1 MRFLFATLALALG
14 GCASTSAAPAFK
26 DTGKLL
32 EDRGYRIVWRS
43 GAEEDAEADKAV
55 KSLLAKEL
63 TVDAAVQIALL
74 NDRRLQATY
83 EDLGVAQA
91 DLVQAGLLKNPVFT
105 GAYHTPVSGGSGP
118 SINSDLVFDFIDLF
132 VRGAR
137 NHVAQTALEA
147 AKYRVAA
154 AVVQHA
160 HEVKKA
166 WFTAV
171 AATQTLAMR
180 KIVAETADAAVDL
193 AERQHEA
200 GNLDDLGL
208 ANERATRA
216 QILLDL
222 KRSEAEVTSSRER
235 INRLLGLWGSATAWK
250 LPEKLMELPAAEP
263 NAQHLESLAVARR
276 FDLAAA
282 HKDVEVISYGL
293 ALAKNTRWFGGV
305 EAGVSYDQETER
317 VKLVGAT
324 VTVEIPLFD
333 QRQAAI
339 ARIESQLRKAK
350 AHEYALA
357 VDIRADVRESLAA
370 VTTAR
375 DVVVTYGKDVVPLR
389 EKVVELSQ
397 QYYDAM
403 LLGVYQLL
411 AAKQAEVDA
420 YRSYIE
426 SLRDY
431 WIARADLELATG
443 GPITQPATAKTTKE
457 KS

>member
-1 MRFLFATLALALG
+1 MRALFAMLALALA

-32 EDRGYRIVWRS
+32 EDRGYRVVWRS

-55 KSLLAKEL
+55 KALLSKEL
-63 TVDAAVQIALL
+63 TVEAAVQIALL
-74 NDRRLQATY
+74 NDHKLQATY

-91 DLVQAGLLKNPVFT
+91 DLVQAGLLKNPVFM
-105 GAYHTPVSGGSGP
+105 GAYHTPVSGGAGP
-118 SINSDLVFDFIDLF
+118 SIESDLVFDFVDLF

-137 NHVAQTALEA
+137 KHVAAIALDA
-147 AKYRVAA
+147 TKYRVAS
-154 AVVQHA
+154 AVVEHA
-160 HEVKKA
+160 HDVKKA
-166 WFTAV
+166 YYVAV
-171 AATQTLAMR
+171 AATQTLSMR

-208 ANERATRA
+208 ANERAMRA

-222 KRSEAEVTSSRER
+222 KRSEAEVTSSREK
-235 INRLLGLWGSATAWK
+235 INRLLGLWGSSTSWK
-250 LPEKLMELPAAEP
+250 LPAKLMELPAAEAP
-263 NAQHLESLAVARR
+263 AEHLESLAIARR

-282 HKDVEVISYGL
+282 HKDVEAISHGL

-305 EAGVSYDQETER
+305 EAGVAYDQETER
-317 VKLVGAT
+317 AKLIGAT
-324 VTVEIPLFD
+324 ITVEIPIFD
-333 QRQAAI
+333 QRQAVI
-339 ARIESQLRKAK
+339 ARLESQLRKAK

-357 VDIRADVRESLAA
+357 VDIRADVRESHAA
-370 VTTAR
+370 VKTAR
-375 DVVVTYGKDVVPLR
+375 DLVTTFGKDIAPLR

-411 AAKQAEVDA
+411 AAKQSEVEA
-420 YRSYIE
+420 YRAYIE
-426 SLRDY
+426 ALRDY
-431 WIARADLELATG
+431 WIARADLELASG
-443 GPITQPATAKTTKE
+443 GPITSAPKKE